1 MWTEL
6 CWLKWKGKSIICFCT
21 VCQHVQY
28 MTNRQHPVCHV
39 DLCAGRG
46 GQWHRPYS
54 RISDVDTRASAQSAS
69 HLTSDDIHRFIL
81 WGTCPRILLFKLP
94 LVCFKILI
102 QIQIL
107 ARWRECI
114 KTFRMLGFF
123 ILFFKFLWDRVHL
136 ILVIMH
142 HILVGGPSMIKICRT
157 ILLRT
162 CTFSRPIDFSNNN
175 SFFSLMQRI

>member
-1 MWTEL
+1 MLTLSAIYNLYLHSQSCELNYVGENERVSQSSASAQCVSMCSTWQIDSILSAMW
-6 CWLKWKGKSIICFCT
+6 ICALG
-21 VCQHVQY
+21 Q
-28 MTNRQHPVCHV
+28 
-39 DLCAGRG
+39 AA

-69 HLTSDDIHRFIL
+69 HLPSDDIHRFIL

-114 KTFRMLGFF
+114 KTFHMLGFF
-123 ILFFKFLWDRVHL
+123 FL
-136 ILVIMH
+136 
-142 HILVGGPSMIKICRT
+142 
-157 ILLRT
+157 
-162 CTFSRPIDFSNNN
+162 N
-175 SFFSLMQRI
+175 SCGIESTSFWL